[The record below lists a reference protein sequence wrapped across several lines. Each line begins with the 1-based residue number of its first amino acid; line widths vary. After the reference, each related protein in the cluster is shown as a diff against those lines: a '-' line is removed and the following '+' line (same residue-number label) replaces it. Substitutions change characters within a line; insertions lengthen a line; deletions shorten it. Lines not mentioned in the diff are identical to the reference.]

1 MNSRLS
7 QRYYSWVGCVF
18 LGFLIIKQIKDKQAS
33 KIPVAT
39 HDQWCDYSWNK
50 DLFNSTVYPSV

>member
-39 HDQWCDYSWNK
+39 HDQ
-50 DLFNSTVYPSV
+50 